1 MLRSSD
7 PSVGSSL
14 PGALLSSSRVS
25 VNEVAPDDFVTREPT
40 PKAESRRGWR
50 RRRNRKGK
58 S

>member
-7 PSVGSSL
+7 PATGSSL
-14 PGALLSSSRVS
+14 PGALMTSSHVS

-50 RRRNRKGK
+50 RRRIRKGK